1 MAESAPNP
9 SASPPSSIARA
20 VTTAA
25 LFLCGCC
32 LLLSGWLAVYAFSPG
47 PASAD
52 KSAIVTIARGTPLRE
67 MSKVLAGVGLVEED
81 IRFAV
86 VARILGYSGRIRAG
100 EFELATGMTPLQL
113 LRQLITARPVQH
125 AVTIP
130 EGLRLDEIG
139 QIFAQGKWCDAERF
153 SQLAHDKAFLTA
165 IGFGGLDSL
174 EGYLF
179 PDTYYLTRDVK
190 GAEELITMMTRRFRE
205 VWAQLAPSPVE
216 QKKQHEVV
224 TLASIVEKETGR
236 GEERPVIAGVFANRL
251 KIGMRLQSDP
261 TVIYGI
267 DDFSGNITRKHL
279 QTPSRYNTYTLSGL
293 PAGPIS
299 NPGRSAL
306 EAALHPAVTDY
317 FYFVGRNDGTHQFS
331 RTLEEHTRAVLK
343 YQRKKPE
350 KNGKG

>member
-1 MAESAPNP
+1 
-9 SASPPSSIARA
+9 
-20 VTTAA
+20 V
-25 LFLCGCC
+25 
-32 LLLSGWLAVYAFSPG
+32 SGWFAVYALSPG
-47 PASAD
+47 PPASEASAV
-52 KSAIVTIARGTPLRE
+52 VTIARGTPLRE
-67 MSKVLAGVGLVEED
+67 MSKVLAGAGLVEED

-86 VARILGYSGRIRAG
+86 LARLLGYSGRIRAG

-113 LRQLITARPVQH
+113 LRQLVAARPIQH

-139 QIFAQGKWCDAERF
+139 RIFAQGGWCDAEQFR
-153 SQLAHDKAFLTA
+153 QLTHDKAFLAA
-165 IGFGGLDSL
+165 IGFGELDSL

-179 PDTYYLTRDVK
+179 PDTYYLTRDVQ

-205 VWAQLAPSPVE
+205 VWTQLSPSPAGNASR
-216 QKKQHEVV
+216 HDVV
-224 TLASIVEKETGR
+224 ILASIVEKETGW
-236 GEERPVIAGVFANRL
+236 GEERAVIAGVFANRL
-251 KIGMRLQSDP
+251 KRGMRLQSDP

-267 DDFSGNITRKHL
+267 DDYTGNITRKHL
-279 QTPSRYNTYTLSGL
+279 QTPSRYNTYTLAGM

-306 EAALHPAVTDY
+306 EAALHPAATDY
-317 FYFVGRNDGTHQFS
+317 LYFVGRNDGTHQFS
-331 RTLEEHTRAVLK
+331 RTLEEHSRAVLK